1 MFFDKEDEEQDFL
14 SPGASKLGALF
25 GMDKAGNKGG
35 NESLTYTAPKQ
46 PKKKESTPP
55 AGKGAAPAVAFA
67 IAVHAYKYIDGKYAS
82 QGKLGCAIL
91 ASHAASEYSILM
103 YVTQQQKVTS
113 AKITATFSYTTQEN
127 NYANFYDD
135 ARQSWSILFDNEKN
149 ATDFAKHVCLAKALS
164 TGPVPTSMVTQDLVA
179 GEGGALETGDSVE
192 VRYTGW
198 LLANNTFG
206 QVFDSNASADKLFRF
221 KLGAGKVIKGWD
233 TGVVGIKKGGKRF
246 LVVPPDMAYGSQGM
260 GGRVPPNSTLLFE
273 VEVVRVKLIGR
284 ESTPSPHPTHPAPGG
299 SGDGEEI
306 EEDDVTV
313 KQRTRSI
320 NEQLSHSP
328 TQDMS
333 KAKLISRM
341 AKMGKPMLPLSGA
354 VPAGPE
360 SDHDDHVPESPTPIS
375 GQAANQGA
383 PSPAPVH
390 QRVTPVAQP
399 APIVQPQPAFVP
411 VQQPVAPAQTFT
423 GFTNQ
428 QQPAFLQNLPV
439 SQQMS
444 IYQPQ
449 QSYLQQQQ
457 AGLLQTGFQPGM
469 TQAGM
474 PGMGQG
480 TDMMLLSETR
490 QQNTEVRLSL
500 SKVSDKL
507 DNVIQKLDHGQSQGG
522 TAMMP
527 NMETSVLLHNV
538 TRIVQENERLKKDVF
553 DKSAK
558 IETQNEK
565 ISELLQRNQS
575 FVEKSQVLMEQ
586 RNEGMLS
593 SANQTQT
600 RVLTL
605 EQDKV
610 GLTKQLSEATSQI
623 SALQME
629 VSGLK
634 KHEFELTQQ
643 LETTGKS
650 SHKQT
655 EELEMLRTQRAD
667 DESHISDLQR
677 QLREERQG
685 KKSVEGSMAQLQEE
699 MSDLQAA
706 KQALEKNVSERKRKA
721 AEERRQL
728 EDDMEDV
735 KANLEAEIQSLKEK
749 LRKQKTSAS
758 VSSQVQ
764 ISQLEEEI
772 TADWKAR
779 SNKLVALAEEKHAR
793 ALRAVNEEK
802 EEMAEKIQE
811 LTNKIQSIR
820 ESHSGSDQ
828 HVSELE
834 ERVEQ
839 LAPWK
844 DKYESLRANA
854 STMKEHYE
862 GRIEELEEGQT
873 TLERQLEAA
882 RASQGDSAAAAAGSP
897 QGLLDEVKKIMNN
910 VYKELREQFEAG
922 ESYTGTKVL
931 QAILASIK
939 STTLALMKRQE
950 SQATEEESG
959 SEEEEE
965 EAEEEEDDD
974 DDDDDDDDEEED
986 EEESEEE
993 NEETAEQKP
1002 EPTVI
1007 KTEISEDKPSTGV
1020 EDNKKVD
1027 DEDDVDKK
1035 AGENE
1040 GDVEKEDLDKECVDE
1055 EDKQDE
1061 VEEDAESYQDE
1072 LDAEIEGQ
1080 SRAGKADID
1089 KGTGDGQET
1098 KRETSEQTNTAVN
1111 NVPKQE
1117 VTSAPGLKH
1126 AGSLDDL
1133 LDSALESKQRDREP
1147 EPMVGMEPPPLGE
1160 SGDEQEEDIE
1170 KDRTKSIFG
1179 EDSDDDN
1186 MAASLGISTKAVV
1199 NGEPTSKSIE
1209 KQTSN
1214 DEDLKPQ
1221 PPPPLFGDDDDDDDL
1236 DWLS

>member
-1 MFFDKEDEEQDFL
+1 M
-14 SPGASKLGALF
+14 SPSIIGRSDPAEIS
-25 GMDKAGNKGG
+25 
-35 NESLTYTAPKQ
+35 
-46 PKKKESTPP
+46 ESTPP

-67 IAVHAYKYIDGKYAS
+67 IA
-82 QGKLGCAIL
+82 
-91 ASHAASEYSILM
+91 YSILM

-221 KLGAGKVIKGWD
+221 KLGAGKVIK
-233 TGVVGIKKGGKRF
+233 
-246 LVVPPDMAYGSQGM
+246 
-260 GGRVPPNSTLLFE
+260 
-273 VEVVRVKLIGR
+273 VKLIGR

-507 DNVIQKLDHGQSQGG
+507 DNVIQK
-522 TAMMP
+522 
-527 NMETSVLLHNV
+527 
-538 TRIVQENERLKKDVF
+538 ENERLKKDVF

-634 KHEFELTQQ
+634 KH
-643 LETTGKS
+643 
-650 SHKQT
+650 
-655 EELEMLRTQRAD
+655 D
-667 DESHISDLQR
+667 HISDLQR

-706 KQALEKNVSERKRKA
+706 KQALEK
-721 AEERRQL
+721 
-728 EDDMEDV
+728 
-735 KANLEAEIQSLKEK
+735 AEIQSLKEK

-1111 NVPKQE
+1111 K
-1117 VTSAPGLKH
+1117 
-1126 AGSLDDL
+1126 
-1133 LDSALESKQRDREP
+1133 
-1147 EPMVGMEPPPLGE
+1147 
-1160 SGDEQEEDIE
+1160 
-1170 KDRTKSIFG
+1170 
-1179 EDSDDDN
+1179 DSDDDN

-1236 DWLS
+1236 DWLIMCRFITFLRTNILCNKHFDFLNIKEMPSEETEKHLISCLKFC